1 MEFLSSFLRRH
12 FPGKPV
18 VESRN
23 IGGLIRLTFSWKMYV
38 LGESI
43 RCVLPHL
50 SGVTEP
56 RWCVQQI
63 SRKKYS
69 ILRAIYITRRE
80 RAVRATLIHFT
91 TPVHAK
97 CRESNGKSLISCH
110 CSSDFC
116 DWFVLACVSSW
127 WFCSGTQISFACV
140 QPPPPLK
147 QRDTLF
153 EGRNSCTQAKTSSTW
168 TS

>member
-1 MEFLSSFLRRH
+1 MLVPCSINSTTTIAINTYYHTFPELSRELR
-12 FPGKPV
+12 
-18 VESRN
+18 S
-23 IGGLIRLTFSWKMYV
+23 
-38 LGESI
+38 
-43 RCVLPHL
+43 
-50 SGVTEP
+50 
-56 RWCVQQI
+56 CVQEI

-97 CRESNGKSLISCH
+97 CRASNGKSLISCH

-127 WFCSGTQISFACV
+127 WFCSGTQINFACV

-147 QRDTLF
+147 QRDALF
-153 EGRNSCTQAKTSSTW
+153 EGKTAVHRLKQALR
-168 TS
+168 